1 MLTFKLA
8 LVALAVAIPFAVTG
22 GLAAVF
28 AVLAR
33 LRPQTS
39 PLVHPAPAAG
49 DYRRRQIA
57 HLERQAWAW
66 LAPTLIAALLL
77 ALLWSWLRGVPA
89 DAHVVAGMGDYLSLG
104 LAIVLLAV
112 GLAGIA
118 RVVALRRRLQH
129 ALTAEL
135 ITAQCLHELVRRD
148 CVVLHDIAGE
158 GGARIDHVVI
168 APTAVYAI
176 ATGSRLLARPGG
188 SAEVRYDG
196 ERLAFPVWEEV
207 QPLRDARA
215 QAQWLAAWLANEVGE
230 VPVVPVLSLPGWKVL
245 GAAPAD
251 TVPVINPRD
260 CGFMAEPSA
269 SPLGGGLRERIG
281 AALARRTA

>member
-8 LVALAVAIPFAVTG
+8 LVAAAVAIPFAVTVA
-22 GLAAVF
+22 LAAVF
-28 AVLAR
+28 AALAR

-39 PLVHPAPAAG
+39 PLGHPAPAPG

-57 HLERQAWAW
+57 RLERRAWAW

-77 ALLWSWLRGVPA
+77 ALLWLWLRGA
-89 DAHVVAGMGDYLSLG
+89 QAGTDAVAGAGDILPLG
-104 LAIVLLAV
+104 LAAALLAV

-118 RVVALRRRLQH
+118 RVFALRRRLQH

-135 ITAQCLHELVRRD
+135 ITAQCLHELARRD
-148 CVVLHDIAGE
+148 CVVMHDIAGE
-158 GGARIDHVVI
+158 GGVRIDHVVI
-168 APTAVYAI
+168 APAAVYAV

-207 QPLRDARA
+207 RPLREVRT
-215 QAQWLAAWLANEVGE
+215 QAQWLAAWLAREVGE
-230 VPVVPVLSLPGWKVL
+230 VPVLPVLALPGWKVL
-245 GAAPAD
+245 GTGPAD
-251 TVPVINPRD
+251 AVLVINPRD
-260 CGFMAEPSA
+260 CGFMAEPSV
-269 SPLGGGLRERIG
+269 SPLDGGLRERIG
-281 AALARRTA
+281 AALARRAA

>member
-8 LVALAVAIPFAVTG
+8 LVAAAAAIPFAVTV

-28 AVLAR
+28 SALAR

-39 PLVHPAPAAG
+39 PLGHPAPAPG
-49 DYRRRQIA
+49 DYRRRQIVR
-57 HLERQAWAW
+57 LERQAWAW

-77 ALLWSWLRGVPA
+77 AVLWLWLRG
-89 DAHVVAGMGDYLSLG
+89 AHASTDVVASAGDILPLG

-118 RVVALRRRLQH
+118 RVFALRRRLQH
-129 ALTAEL
+129 ALTAEM

-168 APTAVYAI
+168 APAAVYAV

-196 ERLAFPVWEEV
+196 QRLAFPVWEEV

-215 QAQWLAAWLANEVGE
+215 QAQWLAAWLAKEVGE
-230 VPVVPVLSLPGWKVL
+230 VPVVPVLALPGWRVL
-245 GAAPAD
+245 GTAPTD
-251 TVPVINPRD
+251 TVLVINPRD
-260 CGFMAEPSA
+260 CAFMGEPSA
-269 SPLGGGLRERIG
+269 SPLGGDLRSRVA
-281 AALARRTA
+281 AALARRAA